1 MLNIAQ
7 KKQKNIG
14 QKAKKE
20 LGITTLKMDI
30 VADDVDSTKKL
41 AEYIQGTLK
50 DTLEGIDV
58 TVSPVPFSVRID
70 RGSRGDF

>member
-1 MLNIAQ
+1 M
-7 KKQKNIG
+7 
-14 QKAKKE
+14 
-20 LGITTLKMDI
+20 GITTLKMDI

-58 TVSPVPFSVRID
+58 TVSQCRFQFELIEVVAAILRQS
-70 RGSRGDF
+70 